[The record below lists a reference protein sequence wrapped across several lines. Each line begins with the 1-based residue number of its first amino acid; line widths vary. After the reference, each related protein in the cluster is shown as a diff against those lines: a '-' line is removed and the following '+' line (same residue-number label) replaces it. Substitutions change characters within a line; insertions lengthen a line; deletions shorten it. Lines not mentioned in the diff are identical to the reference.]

1 MKEEKMEIYAK
12 LLNIQKELKAPKN
25 QRNSFGNYNYR
36 SCEDIFE
43 AVKPLL
49 QENGLILTISDE
61 LEQIGERY
69 YVKAKAV
76 LTDGKDL
83 IMNTAYAR
91 EEETKKGMDGSQI
104 TGASSSYARKYAL
117 NGLFLI
123 DDVKD
128 SDSTNT
134 GAEVTQ
140 EEAEKYVLTFGKYNG
155 RLLKEICEEDDRY
168 INWLFENDKT
178 DATIKKCITLI
189 TGKVELSD
197 EEHKEILTYMSEIN
211 TLVALTGADFEDIL
225 NHYQVKTTADMTL
238 EQLKD
243 CKALLEKKKEKEGK

>member
-1 MKEEKMEIYAK
+1 MENEAKFYEK
-12 LLNIQKELKAPKN
+12 LLEVQKELRAPKN

-36 SCEDIFE
+36 SCEDILE

-49 QENGLILTISDE
+49 QKTGLILTISDD
-61 LEQIGERY
+61 LVQVGERY

-76 LTDGKDL
+76 ITDGNGIL
-83 IMNTAYAR
+83 VNTAYAR

-128 SDSTNT
+128 SDATNT
-134 GAEVTQ
+134 GTEVTQ

-155 RLLKEICEEDDRY
+155 RLLKEICEEDDKY
-168 INWLFENDKT
+168 INWLFDNEKT
-178 DATIKKCITLI
+178 DATVKKCITLL
-189 TGKVELSD
+189 TGKVELSE
-197 EEHKEILTYMSEIN
+197 EEHKEILTYMAEIN

-225 NHYQVKTTADMTL
+225 KHYKVKTTADMTL